1 MTSVKTALCLL
12 GLLHFLAFQPAA
24 ALSKEHRQH
33 KRSAIHK
40 EFAQNVTHGKCVWY
54 SGRKD
59 AKTPYTA
66 AHRTLPFGTRV
77 LVTNRKNN
85 RSVLVLIND
94 RGPVSHKFVIDI
106 SRAAAAKI
114 GMINDG
120 IADVTLKVE
129 KAQSH
134 NQRKH

>member
-1 MTSVKTALCLL
+1 MTSVKTVLCLL
-12 GLLHFLAFQPAA
+12 GLMLLLAVQPPV
-24 ALSKEHRQH
+24 ALSKDHKQQ
-33 KRSAIHK
+33 KRSATHK
-40 EFAQNVTHGKCVWY
+40 EVAHNVTHGKCVWY

-59 AKTPYTA
+59 KRTPYTA

-129 KAQSH
+129 KAKSH
-134 NQRKH
+134 R